1 MSSPGNPRQPDRSEQ
16 PPELRKVLDPA
27 LCDPTGEPP
36 TDWVE
41 CAPENQ
47 GQPRGLS
54 EDGRL
59 KSGRLA
65 GLTMNRAIWVLS
77 WPILVESML
86 NWLVGW
92 TDTRLATELGV
103 AQADAIG
110 GAAYIQWFIGLT
122 IMAVGVGSTAL
133 ISRAIGKGRLA
144 AADAAV
150 GQSVLLQL
158 LIGVMVTG
166 VILLLISPVA
176 AMLNLEPDAREAFEV
191 YLGIIAASVPL
202 MAIVFGG
209 TSCVRGAGD
218 SFRPLIIMLAVNFVN
233 IVVSWTLVGVDL
245 TYVSM
250 HEGEAVR
257 STLLANPFDF
267 DLGVAGIA
275 IGTVAAHAVGAVLV
289 IGLLASGKSGVR
301 LKRRRLIPHRI
312 TLYRLLRLGIP
323 NYLETLGMW
332 LGNFGVLIIVGQLGA
347 SMLGQHIVAIRV
359 EAISFMPGFAMGM
372 AAATLAGQY
381 LGAGSS
387 IHARRAIGRCAII
400 GGVLMGLMGLV
411 FIFLPRL
418 VVGLFS
424 SLPEHMEQTPALL
437 MICGAVQLPFGLMLV
452 MRGGLRGAGDV
463 RAVMAITWVTTY
475 LVRLPAVYLL
485 SGIDITLPNGTV
497 IVNPSP
503 MDLGLVGVWIALC
516 GELVVRFVAFGAR
529 YLNGSWVKARV

>member
-1 MSSPGNPRQPDRSEQ
+1 MSADGSDDQRKPSD
-16 PPELRKVLDPA
+16 LRKVLDPN
-27 LCDPTGEPP
+27 LCDPGGEPP

-41 CAPENQ
+41 CASESQ

-54 EDGRL
+54 DDGRL

-77 WPILVESML
+77 WPILVESLL

-110 GAAYIQWFIGLT
+110 GAAYVQWFIGLT
-122 IMAVGVGSTAL
+122 IMAIGVGSTAL

-158 LIGVMVTG
+158 LIGVAVTG
-166 VILLLISPVA
+166 VILLAIRPVA
-176 AMLNLEPDAREAFEV
+176 SLLNLEPDAREAFEV

-202 MAIVFGG
+202 MSIVFGG

-218 SFRPLIIMLAVNFVN
+218 SFRPLLIMLVVNLVN
-233 IVVSWTLVGVDL
+233 VSASWALVGVDL
-245 TYVSM
+245 TYVATENS
-250 HEGEAVR
+250 EAVR
-257 STLLANPFDF
+257 KTLIENPFAF

-275 IGTVAAHAVGAVLV
+275 IGTVLAHAVGAVLV
-289 IGLLASGKSGVR
+289 LWLLASGKSGVR
-301 LKRRRLIPHRI
+301 LKRRRLIPHRV
-312 TLYRLLRLGIP
+312 TLYRLVRLGVP

-332 LGNFGVLIIVGQLGA
+332 LGNFGVLLIVGQLGA

-359 EAISFMPGFAMGM
+359 ESISFMPGFAMGM

-387 IHARRAIGRCAII
+387 EFARRAIGRCALI
-400 GGVLMGLMGLV
+400 GGVLMGLLGLV
-411 FIFLPRL
+411 FLFMPRI

-424 SLPEHMEQTPALL
+424 SLPEHMDQTPELL

-463 RAVMAITWVTTY
+463 RVVMAITWVTTY
-475 LVRLPAVYLL
+475 LVRLPAVYFL
-485 SGIDITLPNGTV
+485 SGIDITLPNGMV

-503 MDLGLVGVWIALC
+503 SELGLVGVWFALC
-516 GELVVRFVAFGAR
+516 GELVVRFFAFGAR
-529 YLNGSWVKARV
+529 YVNGAWVMAKV